1 MNHLLFFN
9 NYISESVDSKP
20 LNGMM
25 ANHLLKDSDAFPF
38 NKKEI
43 EWVKSNINTKDF
55 DLNIDKENS
64 FFIFSK
70 SKTHG
75 TRVWKLK
82 DKWDNSDVYFL
93 KLKANFDEHHPSDPS
108 SGTWFGSSFGRE
120 WGRNWEKFNTEN
132 ISEIF

>member
-9 NYISESVDSKP
+9 NFISESVDSKP

-25 ANHLLKDSDAFPF
+25 ANHLLRDSDDFPF
-38 NKKEI
+38 DKKEI
-43 EWVKSNINTKDF
+43 EWIKSNINVKDF

-93 KLKANFDEHHPSDPS
+93 KLKSNFEEISS
-108 SGTWFGSSFGRE
+108 SGGELRE

>member
-1 MNHLLFFN
+1 MNHLLLFN
-9 NYISESVDSKP
+9 NFISESVDSKS

-25 ANHLLKDSDAFPF
+25 ANHLLRDSDDFPF
-38 NKKEI
+38 DKKEI
-43 EWVKSNINTKDF
+43 EWIKSNINVKDF

-93 KLKANFDEHHPSDPS
+93 KLKSNFDGHHPSDPS

-120 WGRNWEKFNTEN
+120 WGR
-132 ISEIF
+132 I

>member
-9 NYISESVDSKP
+9 NFISESVDYKP

-25 ANHLLKDSDAFPF
+25 ANHLLRDSDDFPF
-38 NKKEI
+38 DKKEI
-43 EWVKSNINTKDF
+43 EWIKTNINVKDF

-93 KLKANFDEHHPSDPS
+93 KLKSNFEEISS
-108 SGTWFGSSFGRE
+108 SGGELRE
-120 WGRNWEKFNTEN
+120 CGRNWEKFNTEN